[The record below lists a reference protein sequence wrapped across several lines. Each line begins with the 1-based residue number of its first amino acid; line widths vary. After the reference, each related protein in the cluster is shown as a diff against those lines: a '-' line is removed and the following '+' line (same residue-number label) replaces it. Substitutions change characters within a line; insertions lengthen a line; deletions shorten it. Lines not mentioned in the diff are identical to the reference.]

1 MMKILLRREYVLG
14 DDVCSSLYSLT
25 NFTILDL
32 LWIARGWLLQFNPRW
47 LAVEWQE
54 SLVNRKKKEM
64 ERGKEPA
71 GVFAFLLGFCSGLT
85 FLAQTNPTSTI
96 APVYGPY
103 SMATVPRSSIYVL
116 LPFAGSSDLPVKEG
130 KTTYLGLP
138 ATPSC
143 SLLSCHKSCLAP
155 RLKMSR

>member
-1 MMKILLRREYVLG
+1 MFLVMMSAPLCTLWPISPFWTFSGLQEA
-14 DDVCSSLYSLT
+14 DFYSLT
-25 NFTILDL
+25 LGDL
-32 LWIARGWLLQFNPRW
+32 LLSDRRAWSTGKRRRW
-47 LAVEWQE
+47 
-54 SLVNRKKKEM
+54 KG
-64 ERGKEPA
+64 GKESA